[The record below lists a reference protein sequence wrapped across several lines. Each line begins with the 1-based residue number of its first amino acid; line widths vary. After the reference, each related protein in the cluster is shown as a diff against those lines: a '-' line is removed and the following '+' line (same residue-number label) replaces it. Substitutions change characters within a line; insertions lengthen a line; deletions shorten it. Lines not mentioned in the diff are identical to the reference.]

1 MIREEIKSKIESL
14 FSTEKYSEEEFEI
27 MLKFHLNEPLIEREQ
42 EILNELYYKKIAQQ
56 KLAILSDKKIY
67 TLVSC
72 VSLSKILPQDYLEL
86 PIFKSLR
93 VFKEIKN
100 IYLLY
105 TNESEFNFKEISEK
119 LKRFNINV
127 IGKTIKNDTIDDIYT
142 TIRDLAI
149 KGEINKENTIFDI
162 TLGLKMSGIAFYK
175 LASERG
181 FISINWKELQLP
193 IYNYNEKN
201 SSYEETNFGKR
212 IPLTVT
218 LELLKEPL
226 KESMK
231 TYTMLNEALENKE
244 YNVISSHFKNIG
256 NDDISFFFEKLAQL
270 FTFENISSLDYKKF
284 FNGVEEFLK
293 NIFLYPNFTDF
304 TKERIKEFL
313 ASLLVLISFE
323 QKDRKTLIQR
333 EFSWL
338 NNSEFYFPFTY
349 IQKQGV
355 YFINQEADILDITT
369 LLKYRDDKL
378 IERVDVEDI
387 DDFEEEIYY
396 KKEIY
401 FYLVLEYFYSKI
413 KDKESNSFLQFFK
426 KSILKEFGINLSGK
440 SDLINRLTLDDFI
453 KIIFYKCDLED
464 LEEYDKGDIQLIKN
478 ALNFLNICEIF
489 KEDPTKE
496 IELKDYTLKILK
508 YNIEINLLEEEEM
521 KEAFNKRG
529 KKLQAFAQ
537 PIVNF
542 INSTNINFKLT
553 EKNIY
558 EYDIDENR
566 EKTSKGLK
574 KDFSR
579 FKTKVVLPLN
589 SIVDRELKKRGII
602 SEEFINFNSRER
614 AFTINSDFY
623 IRVTTQL

>member
-127 IGKTIKNDTIDDIYT
+127 IGKAIKNDTIDDIYT

-244 YNVISSHFKNIG
+244 YNVVSSHFKNIG

-323 QKDRKTLIQR
+323 QKDKKTLIQR

-378 IERVDVEDI
+378 IERADVEDI

-413 KDKESNSFLQFFK
+413 KDRESNSFLQFFK
-426 KSILKEFGINLSGK
+426 KSILKEFGISLSGK

-453 KIIFYKCDLED
+453 KIIFYKCDLES
-464 LEEYDKGDIQLIKN
+464 LEDYDKEDIQLIKN

-508 YNIEINLLEEEEM
+508 YNIEINLLEEDEM

-589 SIVDRELKKRGII
+589 FIVDRELKKRGII

-623 IRVTTQL
+623 IR

>member
-127 IGKTIKNDTIDDIYT
+127 IGKAIKNDTIDDIYT

-244 YNVISSHFKNIG
+244 YNVVSSHFKNIG

-453 KIIFYKCDLED
+453 KIIFYKCDLES
-464 LEEYDKGDIQLIKN
+464 LEDYDKEDIQLIKN

-623 IRVTTQL
+623 IR

>member
-127 IGKTIKNDTIDDIYT
+127 IGKAIKNDTIDDIYT

-244 YNVISSHFKNIG
+244 YNVVSSHFKNIG

-323 QKDRKTLIQR
+323 KKDKKTLIQR

-355 YFINQEADILDITT
+355 YFINQEVDTLDITT

-413 KDKESNSFLQFFK
+413 KDRESNSFLQFFK
-426 KSILKEFGINLSGK
+426 KSILKEFGISLSGK
-440 SDLINRLTLDDFI
+440 SDLISRLTLDDFI
-453 KIIFYKCDLED
+453 KIIFYKCDLEG
-464 LEEYDKGDIQLIKN
+464 LEEYDKEDIQLIKN
-478 ALNFLNICEIF
+478 ALNFLNICEVF
-489 KEDPTKE
+489 KENPTKE
-496 IELKDYTLKILK
+496 IELKDYILKILK
-508 YNIEINLLEEEEM
+508 YNIEINLLEEDEM
-521 KEAFNKRG
+521 KEAFNKKG
-529 KKLQAFAQ
+529 KRLQAFAQ

-579 FKTKVVLPLN
+579 FKTKVILPLN

-623 IRVTTQL
+623 IIR

>member
-127 IGKTIKNDTIDDIYT
+127 IGKAIKNDTIDDIYT

-231 TYTMLNEALENKE
+231 TYTMLNEALENKV
-244 YNVISSHFKNIG
+244 YNVVSSHFKNIG

-323 QKDRKTLIQR
+323 QKDKKTLIQR

-378 IERVDVEDI
+378 IERADVEDI

-413 KDKESNSFLQFFK
+413 KDRESNSFLQFFK
-426 KSILKEFGINLSGK
+426 KSILKEFGISLSGK

-453 KIIFYKCDLED
+453 KIIFYKCDLES
-464 LEEYDKGDIQLIKN
+464 LEDYDKEDIQLIKN

-508 YNIEINLLEEEEM
+508 YNIEINLLEEDEM

-623 IRVTTQL
+623 IR

>member
-127 IGKTIKNDTIDDIYT
+127 IGKAIKNDTIDDIYT

-244 YNVISSHFKNIG
+244 YNVVSSHFKNIG

-284 FNGVEEFLK
+284 FNGIEEFLK

-413 KDKESNSFLQFFK
+413 KDRESNSFLQFFK
-426 KSILKEFGINLSGK
+426 KSILKEFGISLSGK
-440 SDLINRLTLDDFI
+440 SDLISRLTLDDFI

-623 IRVTTQL
+623 IR

>member
-27 MLKFHLNEPLIEREQ
+27 MLKFHLNEALIEKDQ
-42 EILNELYYKKIAQQ
+42 KILNELYYKKIAQQ

-119 LKRFNINV
+119 LKRSNINV
-127 IGKTIKNDTIDDIYT
+127 IGKVIKNDTIDDIYT

-212 IPLTVT
+212 IPLTVI

-244 YNVISSHFKNIG
+244 YNVVSSHFKNIG

-284 FNGVEEFLK
+284 FNVVEEFLK

-323 QKDRKTLIQR
+323 QKDKKTLIQR

-355 YFINQEADILDITT
+355 YFINQEVDTLDITT

-413 KDKESNSFLQFFK
+413 KYRESNSFLKFFK
-426 KSILKEFGINLSGK
+426 KSILKEFGISLSGK
-440 SDLINRLTLDDFI
+440 SDLISRLTLDDFI
-453 KIIFYKCDLED
+453 KIIFYKCDLEG
-464 LEEYDKGDIQLIKN
+464 LEEYDKEDIQLIKN
-478 ALNFLNICEIF
+478 ALNFLNICEVF
-489 KEDPTKE
+489 KENPTKE

-508 YNIEINLLEEEEM
+508 YNIEINLLEEDEM
-521 KEAFNKRG
+521 KEAFNKKG
-529 KKLQAFAQ
+529 KRLQAFAQ

-579 FKTKVVLPLN
+579 FKTKVALPLN

-623 IRVTTQL
+623 IIR

>member
-27 MLKFHLNEPLIEREQ
+27 MLKFHLNELLIEREQ

-127 IGKTIKNDTIDDIYT
+127 IGKAIKNDTIDDIYT

-244 YNVISSHFKNIG
+244 YNVVSSHFKNIG

-323 QKDRKTLIQR
+323 QKDRKTLIQK

-413 KDKESNSFLQFFK
+413 KDRESNSFLQFFK
-426 KSILKEFGINLSGK
+426 KSILKEFGISLSGK
-440 SDLINRLTLDDFI
+440 SDLISRLTLDDFI
-453 KIIFYKCDLED
+453 KIIFYKCDLES
-464 LEEYDKGDIQLIKN
+464 LEDYDKEDIQLIKN
-478 ALNFLNICEIF
+478 ALNFLNICEVF

-508 YNIEINLLEEEEM
+508 YNIEINLLEEDEM

-623 IRVTTQL
+623 IR

>member
-589 SIVDRELKKRGII
+589 SIVDSELKKRGII

-623 IRVTTQL
+623 IR

>member
-127 IGKTIKNDTIDDIYT
+127 IGKAIKNDTIDDIYT

-244 YNVISSHFKNIG
+244 YNVVSSHFKNIG

-270 FTFENISSLDYKKF
+270 FTFENISSLNYKKF

-413 KDKESNSFLQFFK
+413 KDRESNSFLQFFK
-426 KSILKEFGINLSGK
+426 KSILKEFGISLSGK

-453 KIIFYKCDLED
+453 KIIFYKCDLES
-464 LEEYDKGDIQLIKN
+464 LEEYDKEDIQLIKN
-478 ALNFLNICEIF
+478 ALNFLNICEVF

-623 IRVTTQL
+623 IR

>member
-426 KSILKEFGINLSGK
+426 KSILKEVGINLSGK

-623 IRVTTQL
+623 IR

>member
-127 IGKTIKNDTIDDIYT
+127 IGKAIKNDTIDDIYT

-244 YNVISSHFKNIG
+244 YNVVSSHFKNIG

-323 QKDRKTLIQR
+323 QKDKKTLIQR

-413 KDKESNSFLQFFK
+413 KDRESNSFLQFFK
-426 KSILKEFGINLSGK
+426 KSILKEFGISLSGQ

-453 KIIFYKCDLED
+453 KIIFYKCDLES
-464 LEEYDKGDIQLIKN
+464 LEDYDKEDIQLIKN

-508 YNIEINLLEEEEM
+508 YNIEINLLEEDEM

-623 IRVTTQL
+623 IR

>member
-27 MLKFHLNEPLIEREQ
+27 MLKFHLNELLIEREQ

-127 IGKTIKNDTIDDIYT
+127 IGKAIKNDTIDDIYT

-244 YNVISSHFKNIG
+244 YNVVSSHFKNIG

-270 FTFENISSLDYKKF
+270 FTFENISSLNYKKF

-413 KDKESNSFLQFFK
+413 KDRESNSFLQFFK
-426 KSILKEFGINLSGK
+426 KSILKEFGISLSGK

-464 LEEYDKGDIQLIKN
+464 LEEYDKEDIQLIKN

-489 KEDPTKE
+489 KEDPAKE

-623 IRVTTQL
+623 IR

>member
-127 IGKTIKNDTIDDIYT
+127 IGKTIKNDTIDGIYT

-623 IRVTTQL
+623 IR

>member
-1 MIREEIKSKIESL
+1 MLREEIKNSIRSL
-14 FSTEKYSEEEFEI
+14 FSKNEYSQEEIEI
-27 MLKFHLNEPLIEREQ
+27 MLKFHLNETLIEREQ
-42 EILNELYYKKIAQQ
+42 EILNELYYKKMAQQ
-56 KLAILSDKKIY
+56 NLAITSDKKIS

-72 VSLSKILPQDYLEL
+72 VSLSKIIPQDYLEL

-105 TNESEFNFKEISEK
+105 TNESKFNFKEISERLEK
-119 LKRFNINV
+119 LNIKV
-127 IGKTIKNDTIDDIYT
+127 IGKNIKNDTIDDIYI
-142 TIRDLAI
+142 TIRELAI

-193 IYNYNEKN
+193 IYKYDEKN
-201 SSYEETNFGKR
+201 SLYEETNFGKR

-226 KESMK
+226 KESIK

-244 YNVISSHFKNIG
+244 YNIISSHFKNIG
-256 NDDISFFFEKLAQL
+256 NDDISFLFENLAQL

-284 FNGVEEFLK
+284 FKDVEEFLK
-293 NIFLYPNFTDF
+293 KIFLYPNFTDF
-304 TKERIKEFL
+304 TKEKIKDFL
-313 ASLLVLISFE
+313 ASLLVLISYE
-323 QKDRKTLIQR
+323 QKDKKTLIQK
-333 EFSWL
+333 EFSWI

-349 IQKQGV
+349 IQKQAIN
-355 YFINQEADILDITT
+355 FIDQEADNSEITT
-369 LLKYRDDKL
+369 LLKYRDNKL
-378 IERVDVEDI
+378 IKKIDVK

-396 KKEIY
+396 KKEVY
-401 FYLVLEYFYSKI
+401 FYLILEYFYSKI
-413 KDKESNSFLQFFK
+413 RDKESNSFLQFLK
-426 KSILKEFGINLSGK
+426 KNILKEFKINLSGK
-440 SDLINRLTLDDFI
+440 NNLIDSLTLDDFI

-464 LEEYDKGDIQLIKN
+464 LEDYDKEDIQLIKDT
-478 ALNFLNICEIF
+478 LKFLNICEIF
-489 KEDPTKE
+489 KEDPTRD
-496 IELKDYTLKILK
+496 IELKGYTLKILK
-508 YNIEINLLEEEEM
+508 YNIEIDLIEEEEM
-521 KEAFNKRG
+521 REAFNKKG
-529 KKLQAFAQ
+529 KRLQAFAQ

-542 INSTNINFKLT
+542 INCGKNNFKLT

-566 EKTSKGLK
+566 EKTSNGLK

-579 FKTKVVLPLN
+579 FKTKVILPLN
-589 SIVDRELKKRGII
+589 NIVKRELENMEIT
-602 SEEFINFNSRER
+602 SEEFIIFNSKEKS
-614 AFTINSDFY
+614 FTINDEFY
-623 IRVTTQL
+623 IIK

>member
-127 IGKTIKNDTIDDIYT
+127 IGKAIKNDTIDDIYT

-244 YNVISSHFKNIG
+244 YNVVSSHFKNIG

-323 QKDRKTLIQR
+323 QKDKKTLIQR

-378 IERVDVEDI
+378 IERADVEDI

-413 KDKESNSFLQFFK
+413 KDRESNSFLQFFK
-426 KSILKEFGINLSGK
+426 KSILKEFGISLSGK

-453 KIIFYKCDLED
+453 KIIFYKCDLES
-464 LEEYDKGDIQLIKN
+464 LEDYDKEDIQLIKN

-508 YNIEINLLEEEEM
+508 YNIEINLLEEDEM

-529 KKLQAFAQ
+529 KRLQAFAQ

-623 IRVTTQL
+623 IR

>member
-1 MIREEIKSKIESL
+1 MLREEIKNSIRSL
-14 FSTEKYSEEEFEI
+14 FSKNEYSQEEIEI
-27 MLKFHLNEPLIEREQ
+27 MLKFHLNEALIEREQ
-42 EILNELYYKKIAQQ
+42 EILNELYYKKMAQQ
-56 KLAILSDKKIY
+56 NLAITSDKKIS

-72 VSLSKILPQDYLEL
+72 VSLSKIIPQDYLEL

-105 TNESEFNFKEISEK
+105 TNESKFNFKEISEK
-119 LKRFNINV
+119 LEKLNIKV
-127 IGKTIKNDTIDDIYT
+127 IGKNIKNDTIDDIYI
-142 TIRDLAI
+142 TIRELAI

-193 IYNYNEKN
+193 IYKYDEKN
-201 SSYEETNFGKR
+201 SLYEETNFGKR

-226 KESMK
+226 KESIK

-244 YNVISSHFKNIG
+244 YNIISSHFKNIG
-256 NDDISFFFEKLAQL
+256 NDDISFLFENLAQL

-284 FNGVEEFLK
+284 FKDVEEFLK
-293 NIFLYPNFTDF
+293 KIFLYPNFTDF
-304 TKERIKEFL
+304 TKEKIKDFL
-313 ASLLVLISFE
+313 ASLLVLISYE
-323 QKDRKTLIQR
+323 QKDKKTLIQK
-333 EFSWL
+333 EFSWV

-349 IQKQGV
+349 IQKQAIN
-355 YFINQEADILDITT
+355 FIDQEADNSEITT
-369 LLKYRDDKL
+369 LLKYKDDKL
-378 IERVDVEDI
+378 IEKIDVK

-401 FYLVLEYFYSKI
+401 FYLILEYFYSKI
-413 KDKESNSFLQFFK
+413 RNKESNSFLQFLK
-426 KSILKEFGINLSGK
+426 KNILKEFKINLSGK
-440 SDLINRLTLDDFI
+440 NNLIDSLTLDDFI

-464 LEEYDKGDIQLIKN
+464 LEDYDKEDIQLIKDT
-478 ALNFLNICEIF
+478 LKFLNICEIF
-489 KEDPTKE
+489 KEDPTRD
-496 IELKDYTLKILK
+496 IELKGYTLKILK
-508 YNIEINLLEEEEM
+508 YNIEIDLIEEEEM
-521 KEAFNKRG
+521 REAFNKKG
-529 KKLQAFAQ
+529 KRLQAFAQ

-542 INSTNINFKLT
+542 INCGKNNFKLT

-566 EKTSKGLK
+566 EKTSNGLK

-579 FKTKVVLPLN
+579 FKTKVILPLN
-589 SIVDRELKKRGII
+589 NIVKRELENREIT
-602 SEEFINFNSRER
+602 SEEFIIFNSKEKS
-614 AFTINSDFY
+614 FTINDEFY
-623 IRVTTQL
+623 IIK

>member
-27 MLKFHLNEPLIEREQ
+27 MLKFHLNELLIEREQ

-127 IGKTIKNDTIDDIYT
+127 IGKAIKNDTIDDIYT

-244 YNVISSHFKNIG
+244 YNVVSSHFKNIG

-323 QKDRKTLIQR
+323 QKDRKTLIQK

-338 NNSEFYFPFTY
+338 NNSEFYFLFTY

-355 YFINQEADILDITT
+355 YFINQEADILDIIT

-413 KDKESNSFLQFFK
+413 KDRESNSFLQFFK
-426 KSILKEFGINLSGK
+426 KSILKEFGISLSGK

-453 KIIFYKCDLED
+453 KIIFYKCDLES
-464 LEEYDKGDIQLIKN
+464 LEDYDKEDIQLIKN

-623 IRVTTQL
+623 IR

>member
-127 IGKTIKNDTIDDIYT
+127 IGKAIKNDTIDDIYT

-244 YNVISSHFKNIG
+244 YNVVSSHFKNIG

-323 QKDRKTLIQR
+323 QKNRKTLIQR

-413 KDKESNSFLQFFK
+413 KDRESNSFLQFFK
-426 KSILKEFGINLSGK
+426 KSILKEFGISLSGK

-464 LEEYDKGDIQLIKN
+464 LEEYDKEDIQLIKN

-521 KEAFNKRG
+521 KEAFNKKG
-529 KKLQAFAQ
+529 KRLQAFAQ

-566 EKTSKGLK
+566 EKTSNGLK

-579 FKTKVVLPLN
+579 FKTKVILPLN
-589 SIVDRELKKRGII
+589 NIVKRELENREIT
-602 SEEFINFNSRER
+602 SEEFIIFNSKEKS
-614 AFTINSDFY
+614 FTINDEFY
-623 IRVTTQL
+623 IIK

>member
-127 IGKTIKNDTIDDIYT
+127 IGKAIKNDTIDDIYT

-244 YNVISSHFKNIG
+244 YNVVSSHFKNIG

-323 QKDRKTLIQR
+323 QKDKKTLIQR

-413 KDKESNSFLQFFK
+413 KDRESNSFLQFFK
-426 KSILKEFGINLSGK
+426 KSILKEFGISLSGK

-453 KIIFYKCDLED
+453 KIIFYKCDLES
-464 LEEYDKGDIQLIKN
+464 LEDYDKEDIQLIKN

-508 YNIEINLLEEEEM
+508 YNIEINLLEEDEM

-529 KKLQAFAQ
+529 KKFQAFAQ

-623 IRVTTQL
+623 IR

>member
-27 MLKFHLNEPLIEREQ
+27 MLKFHLNELLIEREQ

-127 IGKTIKNDTIDDIYT
+127 IGKAIKNDTIDDIYT

-244 YNVISSHFKNIG
+244 YNVVSSHFKNIG

-323 QKDRKTLIQR
+323 QKDKKTLIQR

-378 IERVDVEDI
+378 IERADVEDI

-413 KDKESNSFLQFFK
+413 KDRESNSFLQFFK
-426 KSILKEFGINLSGK
+426 KSILKEFGISLSGK

-453 KIIFYKCDLED
+453 KIIFYKCDLES
-464 LEEYDKGDIQLIKN
+464 LEDYDKEDIQLIKN

-508 YNIEINLLEEEEM
+508 YNIEINLLEEDEM

-623 IRVTTQL
+623 IR

>member
-127 IGKTIKNDTIDDIYT
+127 IGKAIKNDTIDDIYT

-323 QKDRKTLIQR
+323 QKDKKTLIQR

-413 KDKESNSFLQFFK
+413 KDRESNSFLQFFK
-426 KSILKEFGINLSGK
+426 KSILKEFGISLSGK

-453 KIIFYKCDLED
+453 KIIFYKCDLES
-464 LEEYDKGDIQLIKN
+464 LEDYDKEDIQLIKN

-623 IRVTTQL
+623 IR

>member
-1 MIREEIKSKIESL
+1 MLREEIKNSIRSL
-14 FSTEKYSEEEFEI
+14 FSKNEYSQEEIEI
-27 MLKFHLNEPLIEREQ
+27 MLKFHLNEALIEREQ
-42 EILNELYYKKIAQQ
+42 EILNELYYKKMAQQ
-56 KLAILSDKKIY
+56 NLAITSDKKIS

-72 VSLSKILPQDYLEL
+72 VSLSKIIPQDYLEL

-105 TNESEFNFKEISEK
+105 TNESKFNFKEISEK
-119 LKRFNINV
+119 LEKLNIKV
-127 IGKTIKNDTIDDIYT
+127 IGKNIKNDTIDDIYI
-142 TIRDLAI
+142 TIRELAI

-193 IYNYNEKN
+193 IYKYDEKN
-201 SSYEETNFGKR
+201 SLYEETNFGKR

-226 KESMK
+226 KESIK

-244 YNVISSHFKNIG
+244 YNIISSHFKNIG
-256 NDDISFFFEKLAQL
+256 NDDISFLFENLAQL

-284 FNGVEEFLK
+284 FKDVEEFLK
-293 NIFLYPNFTDF
+293 KIFLYPNFTDF
-304 TKERIKEFL
+304 TKEKIKDFL
-313 ASLLVLISFE
+313 ASLLVLVSYE
-323 QKDRKTLIQR
+323 QKDKKTLIQK
-333 EFSWL
+333 EFSWV

-349 IQKQGV
+349 IQKQAIN
-355 YFINQEADILDITT
+355 FIDQEADNSEITT

-378 IERVDVEDI
+378 IEKIDVK

-401 FYLVLEYFYSKI
+401 FYLILEYFYSKI
-413 KDKESNSFLQFFK
+413 RDKESNSFLQFLK
-426 KSILKEFGINLSGK
+426 KNILKEFKINLSGK
-440 SDLINRLTLDDFI
+440 NKLIDSLTLDDFI

-464 LEEYDKGDIQLIKN
+464 LEDYDKEDIQLIKDT
-478 ALNFLNICEIF
+478 LKFLNICEIF
-489 KEDPTKE
+489 KEDPTRD
-496 IELKDYTLKILK
+496 IELKGYTLKILK
-508 YNIEINLLEEEEM
+508 YNIEIDLIEEEEM
-521 KEAFNKRG
+521 REAFNKKG
-529 KKLQAFAQ
+529 KRLQAFAQ

-542 INSTNINFKLT
+542 INCGKNNFKLT

-566 EKTSKGLK
+566 EKTSNGLK

-579 FKTKVVLPLN
+579 FKTKVILPLN
-589 SIVDRELKKRGII
+589 NIVKRELENREIT
-602 SEEFINFNSRER
+602 SEEFIIFNSKEKS
-614 AFTINSDFY
+614 FTINDEFY
-623 IRVTTQL
+623 IIK

>member
-1 MIREEIKSKIESL
+1 MLREEIKNSIRSL
-14 FSTEKYSEEEFEI
+14 FSKNEYSQEEIEI
-27 MLKFHLNEPLIEREQ
+27 MLKFHLNEALIEREQ
-42 EILNELYYKKIAQQ
+42 EILNELYYKKMAQQ
-56 KLAILSDKKIY
+56 NLAITSDKKIS

-72 VSLSKILPQDYLEL
+72 VSLSKIIPQDYLEL

-105 TNESEFNFKEISEK
+105 TNESKFNFKEISEK
-119 LKRFNINV
+119 LEKLNIKV
-127 IGKTIKNDTIDDIYT
+127 IGKNIKNDTIDDIYI
-142 TIRDLAI
+142 TIRELAI

-193 IYNYNEKN
+193 IYKYDEKN
-201 SSYEETNFGKR
+201 SLYEETNFGKR

-226 KESMK
+226 KESIK

-244 YNVISSHFKNIG
+244 YNIISSHFKNIG
-256 NDDISFFFEKLAQL
+256 NDDISFLFENLAQL

-284 FNGVEEFLK
+284 FKDVEEFLK
-293 NIFLYPNFTDF
+293 KIFLYPNFTDF
-304 TKERIKEFL
+304 TKEKIKDFL
-313 ASLLVLISFE
+313 ASLLVLVSYE
-323 QKDRKTLIQR
+323 QKDKKTLIQK
-333 EFSWL
+333 EFSWV

-349 IQKQGV
+349 IQKQAIN
-355 YFINQEADILDITT
+355 FIDQEVDNSEITT
-369 LLKYRDDKL
+369 LLKYKDDKL
-378 IERVDVEDI
+378 IEKIDVK

-401 FYLVLEYFYSKI
+401 FYLILEYFYSKI
-413 KDKESNSFLQFFK
+413 RDKESNSFLQFLK
-426 KSILKEFGINLSGK
+426 KNILKEFKINLSGK
-440 SDLINRLTLDDFI
+440 NNLIDSLTLDDFI

-464 LEEYDKGDIQLIKN
+464 LEDYDKEDIQLIKDT
-478 ALNFLNICEIF
+478 LKFLNICEIF
-489 KEDPTKE
+489 KEDPTRD
-496 IELKDYTLKILK
+496 IELKGYTLKILK
-508 YNIEINLLEEEEM
+508 YNIEIDLIEEEEM
-521 KEAFNKRG
+521 REAFNKKG
-529 KKLQAFAQ
+529 KRLQAFAQ

-542 INSTNINFKLT
+542 INCGKNNFKLT

-566 EKTSKGLK
+566 EKTSNGLK

-579 FKTKVVLPLN
+579 FKTKVILPLN
-589 SIVDRELKKRGII
+589 NIVKRELENREIT
-602 SEEFINFNSRER
+602 SEEFIIFNSKEKS
-614 AFTINSDFY
+614 FTINDEFY
-623 IRVTTQL
+623 IIK

>member
-623 IRVTTQL
+623 IR

>member
-86 PIFKSLR
+86 LIFKSLR

-127 IGKTIKNDTIDDIYT
+127 IGKAIKNDTIDDIYT

-244 YNVISSHFKNIG
+244 YNVVSSHFKNIG

-323 QKDRKTLIQR
+323 QKDRKTLIQK

-413 KDKESNSFLQFFK
+413 KDRESNSFLQFFK
-426 KSILKEFGINLSGK
+426 KSILKEFGISLSGK

-464 LEEYDKGDIQLIKN
+464 LEEYDKEDIQLIKN

-623 IRVTTQL
+623 IR

>member
-127 IGKTIKNDTIDDIYT
+127 IGKAIKNDTIDDIYT

-244 YNVISSHFKNIG
+244 YNVVSSHFKNIG

-378 IERVDVEDI
+378 IERADVEDI

-413 KDKESNSFLQFFK
+413 KDRESNSFLQFFK
-426 KSILKEFGINLSGK
+426 KSILKEFGISLSGK

-453 KIIFYKCDLED
+453 KIIFYKCDLES
-464 LEEYDKGDIQLIKN
+464 LEDYDKEDIQLIKN

-508 YNIEINLLEEEEM
+508 YNIEINLLEEDEM

-623 IRVTTQL
+623 IR

>member
-127 IGKTIKNDTIDDIYT
+127 IGKAIKNDTIDDIYT

-244 YNVISSHFKNIG
+244 YNVVSSHFKNIG

-284 FNGVEEFLK
+284 FNGIEEFLK

-413 KDKESNSFLQFFK
+413 KDRESNSFLQFFK
-426 KSILKEFGINLSGK
+426 KSILKEFGISLSGK

-453 KIIFYKCDLED
+453 KIIFYKCDLES
-464 LEEYDKGDIQLIKN
+464 LEDYDKEDIQLIKN

-508 YNIEINLLEEEEM
+508 YNIEINLLEEDEM

-623 IRVTTQL
+623 IR

>member
-127 IGKTIKNDTIDDIYT
+127 IGKAIKNDTIDDIYT

-244 YNVISSHFKNIG
+244 YNVVSSHFKNIG

-323 QKDRKTLIQR
+323 QKNRKTLIQR

-338 NNSEFYFPFTY
+338 NNSEFYFPFIY

-378 IERVDVEDI
+378 IERADVEDI

-413 KDKESNSFLQFFK
+413 KDRESNSFLQFFK
-426 KSILKEFGINLSGK
+426 KSILKEFGISLSGK

-464 LEEYDKGDIQLIKN
+464 LEEYDKEDIQLIKN

-521 KEAFNKRG
+521 KEAFNKKG
-529 KKLQAFAQ
+529 KRLQAFAQ

-623 IRVTTQL
+623 IR

>member
-27 MLKFHLNEPLIEREQ
+27 MLKFHLNEALIEKDQ
-42 EILNELYYKKIAQQ
+42 KILNELYYKKIAQQ

-119 LKRFNINV
+119 LKRSNINV
-127 IGKTIKNDTIDDIYT
+127 IGKVIKNDTIDDIYT

-212 IPLTVT
+212 IPLTVI

-244 YNVISSHFKNIG
+244 YNVVSSHFKNIG

-284 FNGVEEFLK
+284 FNVVEEFLK

-323 QKDRKTLIQR
+323 QKDKKTLIQR

-355 YFINQEADILDITT
+355 YFINQEVDTLDITT

-387 DDFEEEIYY
+387 DDFEEEIHY

-413 KDKESNSFLQFFK
+413 KDRESNSFLQFFK
-426 KSILKEFGINLSGK
+426 KSILKKFGISLSGK
-440 SDLINRLTLDDFI
+440 SDLISRLTLDNFI
-453 KIIFYKCDLED
+453 KIIFYKCDLEG
-464 LEEYDKGDIQLIKN
+464 LEEYDKEDIQLIKN
-478 ALNFLNICEIF
+478 ALNFLNICEVF
-489 KEDPTKE
+489 KENPTKE

-508 YNIEINLLEEEEM
+508 YNIEINLLEEDEM
-521 KEAFNKRG
+521 KEAFNKKG
-529 KKLQAFAQ
+529 KRLQAFAQ

-623 IRVTTQL
+623 IIR

>member
-56 KLAILSDKKIY
+56 KLAIVSDKKIY

-127 IGKTIKNDTIDDIYT
+127 IGKAIKNDTIDDIYT

-284 FNGVEEFLK
+284 FNGIEEFLK

-413 KDKESNSFLQFFK
+413 KD
-426 KSILKEFGINLSGK
+426 
-440 SDLINRLTLDDFI
+440 
-453 KIIFYKCDLED
+453 
-464 LEEYDKGDIQLIKN
+464 
-478 ALNFLNICEIF
+478 
-489 KEDPTKE
+489 
-496 IELKDYTLKILK
+496 
-508 YNIEINLLEEEEM
+508 
-521 KEAFNKRG
+521 
-529 KKLQAFAQ
+529 
-537 PIVNF
+537 
-542 INSTNINFKLT
+542 
-553 EKNIY
+553 
-558 EYDIDENR
+558 
-566 EKTSKGLK
+566 
-574 KDFSR
+574 
-579 FKTKVVLPLN
+579 
-589 SIVDRELKKRGII
+589 
-602 SEEFINFNSRER
+602 
-614 AFTINSDFY
+614 
-623 IRVTTQL
+623 

>member
-1 MIREEIKSKIESL
+1 MLREEIKNSIRSL
-14 FSTEKYSEEEFEI
+14 FSKNEYSQEEIEI
-27 MLKFHLNEPLIEREQ
+27 MLKFHLNEALIEREQ
-42 EILNELYYKKIAQQ
+42 EILNELYYKKMAQQ
-56 KLAILSDKKIY
+56 NLAITSDKKIS

-72 VSLSKILPQDYLEL
+72 VSLSKIIPQDYLEL

-105 TNESEFNFKEISEK
+105 TNESKFNFKEISEK
-119 LKRFNINV
+119 LEKLNIKV
-127 IGKTIKNDTIDDIYT
+127 IGKNIKNDTIDDIYI
-142 TIRDLAI
+142 TIRELAI

-193 IYNYNEKN
+193 IYKYDEKN
-201 SSYEETNFGKR
+201 SLYEETNFGKR

-226 KESMK
+226 KESIK

-244 YNVISSHFKNIG
+244 YNIISSHFKNIG
-256 NDDISFFFEKLAQL
+256 NDDISFLFENLAQL

-284 FNGVEEFLK
+284 FKDVEEFLK
-293 NIFLYPNFTDF
+293 KIFLYPNFTDF
-304 TKERIKEFL
+304 TKEKIKDFL
-313 ASLLVLISFE
+313 ASLLVLISYE
-323 QKDRKTLIQR
+323 QKDKKTLIQK
-333 EFSWL
+333 EFSWV

-349 IQKQGV
+349 IQKQAIN
-355 YFINQEADILDITT
+355 FIDQEADNSEITT

-378 IERVDVEDI
+378 IEKIDVK

-401 FYLVLEYFYSKI
+401 FYLILEYFYSKI
-413 KDKESNSFLQFFK
+413 RDKESNSFLQFLK
-426 KSILKEFGINLSGK
+426 KNILKEFKINLSGK
-440 SDLINRLTLDDFI
+440 NNLIDSLTLDDFI

-464 LEEYDKGDIQLIKN
+464 LEDYDKEDIQLIKDT
-478 ALNFLNICEIF
+478 LKFLNICEIF
-489 KEDPTKE
+489 KEDPTRD
-496 IELKDYTLKILK
+496 IELKGYTLKILK
-508 YNIEINLLEEEEM
+508 YNIEIDLIEEEEM
-521 KEAFNKRG
+521 REAFNKKG
-529 KKLQAFAQ
+529 KRLQAFAQ

-542 INSTNINFKLT
+542 INCGKNNFKLT

-566 EKTSKGLK
+566 EKTSNGLK

-579 FKTKVVLPLN
+579 FKTKVILPLN
-589 SIVDRELKKRGII
+589 NIVKRELENMEIT
-602 SEEFINFNSRER
+602 SEEFIIFNSKEKS
-614 AFTINSDFY
+614 FTINDEFY
-623 IRVTTQL
+623 IIK

>member
-127 IGKTIKNDTIDDIYT
+127 IGKAIKNDTIDDIYT

-244 YNVISSHFKNIG
+244 YNVVSSHFKNIG

-323 QKDRKTLIQR
+323 QKNRKTLIQR

-413 KDKESNSFLQFFK
+413 KDRESNSFLQFFK
-426 KSILKEFGINLSGK
+426 KSILKEFGISLSGK

-453 KIIFYKCDLED
+453 KIIFYKCDLES
-464 LEEYDKGDIQLIKN
+464 LEDYDKEDIQLIKN

-508 YNIEINLLEEEEM
+508 YNIEINLLEEDEM

-558 EYDIDENR
+558 EYDMDENR

-623 IRVTTQL
+623 IR

>member
-27 MLKFHLNEPLIEREQ
+27 MLKFHLNELLIEREQ

-127 IGKTIKNDTIDDIYT
+127 IGKAIKNDTIDDIYT

-244 YNVISSHFKNIG
+244 YNVVSSHFKNIG

-413 KDKESNSFLQFFK
+413 KDRESNSFLQFFK
-426 KSILKEFGINLSGK
+426 KSILKEFGISLSGK

-464 LEEYDKGDIQLIKN
+464 LEEYDKEDIQLIKN

-489 KEDPTKE
+489 KEDPAKE

-623 IRVTTQL
+623 IR

>member
-1 MIREEIKSKIESL
+1 MIREEIKNSIKSL
-14 FSTEKYSEEEFEI
+14 FSIDKYSEEEFEI
-27 MLKFHLNEPLIEREQ
+27 MLKFHLNESLIEREQ

-119 LKRFNINV
+119 LEKFNINV
-127 IGKTIKNDTIDDIYT
+127 IGKSIKNDTIDDIYT

-193 IYNYNEKN
+193 IYNYDEKS
-201 SSYEETNFGKR
+201 SSYKETNFGKR

-231 TYTMLNEALENKE
+231 AYTMLNEALENKE

-270 FTFENISSLDYKKF
+270 FTFENISSMDYKKF

-304 TKERIKEFL
+304 TKEKVKDFL
-313 ASLLVLISFE
+313 ASLLVLISYE
-323 QKDRKTLIQR
+323 QKDKKTLIQR

-338 NNSEFYFPFTY
+338 SNSEFYFPFTY

-355 YFINQEADILDITT
+355 YFINQEADISDITT
-369 LLKYRDDKL
+369 LLKYRDNKL
-378 IERVDVEDI
+378 IEKIDVEDR
-387 DDFEEEIYY
+387 DDFEEELYY

-413 KDKESNSFLQFFK
+413 RDKESNSFLQFFK
-426 KSILKEFGINLSGK
+426 KSILKEFGISLSGK

-453 KIIFYKCDLED
+453 KIIFYKCDLES
-464 LEEYDKGDIQLIKN
+464 LEDYDKEDIQLIKN

-496 IELKDYTLKILK
+496 IELKDYALKILK

-521 KEAFNKRG
+521 KEAFNKKG

-566 EKTSKGLK
+566 EKTSNGLK

-579 FKTKVVLPLN
+579 FKTKVILPLN
-589 SIVDRELKKRGII
+589 NIVKRELENRKIT
-602 SEEFINFNSRER
+602 SEEFIIFNSKEKS
-614 AFTINSDFY
+614 FTINSDFY
-623 IRVTTQL
+623 IIR

>member
-127 IGKTIKNDTIDDIYT
+127 IGKAIKNDTIDDIYT

-244 YNVISSHFKNIG
+244 YNVVSSHFKNIG

-413 KDKESNSFLQFFK
+413 KDRESNSFLQFFK
-426 KSILKEFGINLSGK
+426 KSILKEFGISLSGK

-453 KIIFYKCDLED
+453 KIIFYKCDLES
-464 LEEYDKGDIQLIKN
+464 LEDYDKEDIQLIKN

-623 IRVTTQL
+623 IR

>member
-1 MIREEIKSKIESL
+1 MLREEIKNSIRSL
-14 FSTEKYSEEEFEI
+14 FSKNEYSQEEIEI
-27 MLKFHLNEPLIEREQ
+27 MLKFHLNEALIEREQ
-42 EILNELYYKKIAQQ
+42 EILNELYYKKMAQQ
-56 KLAILSDKKIY
+56 NLAITSDKKIS

-72 VSLSKILPQDYLEL
+72 VSLSKIIPQDYLEL

-105 TNESEFNFKEISEK
+105 TNESKFNFKEISEK
-119 LKRFNINV
+119 LEKLNIKV
-127 IGKTIKNDTIDDIYT
+127 IGKNIKNDTIDDIYI
-142 TIRDLAI
+142 TIRELAI

-193 IYNYNEKN
+193 IYKYDEKN
-201 SSYEETNFGKR
+201 SLYEETNFGKR

-226 KESMK
+226 KESIK

-244 YNVISSHFKNIG
+244 YNIISSHFKNIG
-256 NDDISFFFEKLAQL
+256 NDDISFLFENLAQL

-284 FNGVEEFLK
+284 FKDVEEFLK
-293 NIFLYPNFTDF
+293 KIFLYPNFTDF
-304 TKERIKEFL
+304 TKEKIKDFL
-313 ASLLVLISFE
+313 ASLLVLISYE
-323 QKDRKTLIQR
+323 QKDRKTLIQK
-333 EFSWL
+333 EFSWV

-349 IQKQGV
+349 IQKQAIN
-355 YFINQEADILDITT
+355 FIDQEADNSEITT
-369 LLKYRDDKL
+369 LLKYRDNKL
-378 IERVDVEDI
+378 IKKIDVK

-413 KDKESNSFLQFFK
+413 KDKESNSFLQFLK
-426 KSILKEFGINLSGK
+426 KNILKEFKINLSGK
-440 SDLINRLTLDDFI
+440 NNLIDSLTLDDFI

-464 LEEYDKGDIQLIKN
+464 LEDYDKEDIQLIKDT
-478 ALNFLNICEIF
+478 LKFLNICEIF
-489 KEDPTKE
+489 KEDPTRD
-496 IELKDYTLKILK
+496 IELKGYILKILK
-508 YNIEINLLEEEEM
+508 YNIEIDLIEEEEM
-521 KEAFNKRG
+521 REAFNKKG
-529 KKLQAFAQ
+529 KRLQAFAQ

-542 INSTNINFKLT
+542 INYGKNNFKLT

-566 EKTSKGLK
+566 EKTSNGLK

-579 FKTKVVLPLN
+579 FKTKVILPLN
-589 SIVDRELKKRGII
+589 NIVKRELENREIT
-602 SEEFINFNSRER
+602 SEEFIIFNSKEKS
-614 AFTINSDFY
+614 FTINDEFY
-623 IRVTTQL
+623 IIK

>member
-1 MIREEIKSKIESL
+1 MLREEIKNSIRSL
-14 FSTEKYSEEEFEI
+14 FSKNEYSQEEIEI
-27 MLKFHLNEPLIEREQ
+27 MLKFHLNEALIEREQ
-42 EILNELYYKKIAQQ
+42 EILNELYYKKMTQQ
-56 KLAILSDKKIY
+56 NLAITSDKKIS

-72 VSLSKILPQDYLEL
+72 VSLSKIIPQDYLEL

-105 TNESEFNFKEISEK
+105 TNESKFNFKEISEK
-119 LKRFNINV
+119 LEKLNIKV
-127 IGKTIKNDTIDDIYT
+127 IGKNIKNDTIDDIYI
-142 TIRDLAI
+142 TIRELAI

-193 IYNYNEKN
+193 IYKYDEKN
-201 SSYEETNFGKR
+201 SLYEETNFGKR

-226 KESMK
+226 KESIK

-244 YNVISSHFKNIG
+244 YNIISSHFKNIG
-256 NDDISFFFEKLAQL
+256 NDDISFLFENLAQL

-284 FNGVEEFLK
+284 FKDVEEFLK
-293 NIFLYPNFTDF
+293 KIFLYPNFTDF
-304 TKERIKEFL
+304 TKEKIKDFL
-313 ASLLVLISFE
+313 ASLLVLVSYE
-323 QKDRKTLIQR
+323 QKDKKTLIQK
-333 EFSWL
+333 EFSWV

-349 IQKQGV
+349 IQKQAIN
-355 YFINQEADILDITT
+355 FIDQEADNSEITT
-369 LLKYRDDKL
+369 LLKYRDNKL
-378 IERVDVEDI
+378 IEKIDVK
-387 DDFEEEIYY
+387 DDFEEELYY

-401 FYLVLEYFYSKI
+401 FYLILEYFYSKI
-413 KDKESNSFLQFFK
+413 RDKESNSFLQFLK
-426 KSILKEFGINLSGK
+426 KNILKEFKINLSGK
-440 SDLINRLTLDDFI
+440 NNLIDSLTLDDFI

-464 LEEYDKGDIQLIKN
+464 LEDYDKEDIQLIKDT
-478 ALNFLNICEIF
+478 LKFLNICEIF
-489 KEDPTKE
+489 KEDPTRD
-496 IELKDYTLKILK
+496 IELKGYTLKILK
-508 YNIEINLLEEEEM
+508 YNIEIDLIEEEEM
-521 KEAFNKRG
+521 REAFNKKG
-529 KKLQAFAQ
+529 KRLQAFAQ

-542 INSTNINFKLT
+542 INCGKNNFKLT

-566 EKTSKGLK
+566 EKTSNGLK

-579 FKTKVVLPLN
+579 FKTKVILPLN
-589 SIVDRELKKRGII
+589 NIVKRELENREIT
-602 SEEFINFNSRER
+602 SEEFIIFNSKEKS
-614 AFTINSDFY
+614 FTINDEFY
-623 IRVTTQL
+623 IIK

>member
-127 IGKTIKNDTIDDIYT
+127 IGKAIKNDTIDDIYT

-378 IERVDVEDI
+378 IERADVEDI

-413 KDKESNSFLQFFK
+413 KDRESNSFLQFFK
-426 KSILKEFGINLSGK
+426 KSILKEFGISLSGK

-464 LEEYDKGDIQLIKN
+464 LEEYDKEDIQLIKN
-478 ALNFLNICEIF
+478 ALNFLNICEVF

-537 PIVNF
+537 PIVSF

-614 AFTINSDFY
+614 AFTINNDFY
-623 IRVTTQL
+623 IR

>member
-127 IGKTIKNDTIDDIYT
+127 IGKAIKNDTIDDIYT

-244 YNVISSHFKNIG
+244 YNVVSSHFKNIG

-323 QKDRKTLIQR
+323 QKDRKTLIQK

-413 KDKESNSFLQFFK
+413 KDRESNSFLQFFK
-426 KSILKEFGINLSGK
+426 KSILKEFGISLSGK

-464 LEEYDKGDIQLIKN
+464 LEEYDKEDIQLIKN

-489 KEDPTKE
+489 KEDPAKE

-614 AFTINSDFY
+614 AFTI
-623 IRVTTQL
+623 ILL